1 MNNVECVKDCFHC
14 TKKLSIFNNLG
25 KEELQLIS
33 ETKNIVKFR
42 AGEIILKQGTVL
54 THLACLTSGLAK
66 IYLEGENDKNLI
78 LKFLRPTQMVG
89 GPGLFSDYKLH
100 FTVRALKESFACF
113 IDVDILKQVLIKNHE
128 FALEILKYSNEQSI
142 IDYKKFISLTQKQM
156 HGRISDALL
165 HLSQNIFPDNP
176 EGFIISRQDL
186 ADFTG
191 MAKESAIRILKEF
204 SDENLIV
211 LVKKK
216 IIVKQPK
223 SLESISKKG

>member
-1 MNNVECVKDCFHC
+1 MNNTECVEDCFHC
-14 TKKLSIFNNLG
+14 TKKLSIFNNLR

-78 LKFLRPTQMVG
+78 LRFLRPTQMVG

-100 FTVRALKESFACF
+100 FTVRALEESFACF
-113 IDVDILKQVLIKNHE
+113 IDVEILKQVLIKNHE

-165 HLSQNIFPDNP
+165 HLSQNIFTNNP

-211 LVKKK
+211 LDKKK
-216 IIVKQPK
+216 IIVMQPK